1 MWFWGRKGPS
11 GQLACHDQTRLQ
23 EQGKTMSQEI
33 TVVAV
38 VKAKKGQEKI
48 VADAMAACVPAS
60 RAEATNIQYVPNRDL
75 DDPQTFVFIERWAS
89 RQALQD
95 HMETPHFKTLAESIK
110 DSVAEPISL
119 RILQPLVAE

>member
-1 MWFWGRKGPS
+1 
-11 GQLACHDQTRLQ
+11 
-23 EQGKTMSQEI
+23 MSQEI

-48 VADAMAACVPAS
+48 VADAMAACVAAS